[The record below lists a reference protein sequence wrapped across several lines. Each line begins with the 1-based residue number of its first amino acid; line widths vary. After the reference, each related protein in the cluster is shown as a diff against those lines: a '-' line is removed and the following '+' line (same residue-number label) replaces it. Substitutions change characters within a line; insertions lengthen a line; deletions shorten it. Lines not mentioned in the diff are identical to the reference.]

1 MNKLYPIKF
10 KPIFKGKIWGGKKI
24 KKLLNDG
31 SIPEMEKC
39 GEAWVLSG
47 FGENQTVVENGF
59 LKDNELS
66 ELIEIYMDDLVGEN
80 TFEKFGNEFPLLIK
94 LIDANDYLSIQVH
107 PDDDLAKSLG
117 LNSGK
122 TEMWYIID
130 ADENAELIS
139 GFNRKMDEK
148 TYLKYFKDK
157 KLKEILNFE
166 KVKKGDVFYIPSGRV
181 HALGP
186 GVLLAEIQQAADVTY
201 RIYDWDRVD
210 KNGNSR
216 ELHTDLALKAI
227 DFEYHDNYKTNYKI
241 QDNKTSKIVDTPF
254 FTTNIINFNKTI
266 QKDYTELDSFVIYTC
281 VEGSYEL
288 VYDDYK
294 LIIKKG
300 ETVLLPAITEKVILR
315 PLFETKILEVFIY

>member
-1 MNKLYPIKF
+1 MNKLYPLKF

-148 TYLKYFKDK
+148 TYLKYFNDK

-294 LIIKKG
+294 IILKKG

>member
-1 MNKLYPIKF
+1 MNKLYPLKF

-24 KKLLNDG
+24 KELLNDG

-39 GEAWVLSG
+39 GEAWVLSA

-59 LKDNELS
+59 LKDNDLS
-66 ELIEIYMDDLVGEN
+66 ELIEIYMDELVGEK
-80 TFEKFGNEFPLLIK
+80 TFEKFGSEFPLLIK

-130 ADENAELIS
+130 ADEKAELIS
-139 GFNRKMDEK
+139 GFNRKMDDK

-166 KVKKGDVFYIPSGRV
+166 KVKKGEVYYIPSGRV

-201 RIYDWDRVD
+201 RIYDWDRLD

-216 ELHTDLALKAI
+216 DLHTDLALKAI
-227 DFEYHDNYKTNYKI
+227 DFEYHKNYKTDYKI
-241 QDNKTSKIVDTPF
+241 ADNKTSKIVDSPF
-254 FTTNIINFNKTI
+254 FTTNIINFNKSI

-288 VYDDYK
+288 NYEDYK
-294 LIIKKG
+294 IILKKG
-300 ETVLLPAITEKVILR
+300 ETVLLPAITEKVILI
-315 PLFETKILEVFIY
+315 PLFETKILEIFIY